1 MNGNHYTNDSTPR
14 RGPVKIPVRSIS
26 EILEYETLE
35 DIDAEAKKQEEQAE
49 NISNEQK
56 QADNKIIDTVVEETA
71 VQSENGD
78 VSANGGKPIAN
89 GGQNGDVKHL
99 LQTDI

>member
-1 MNGNHYTNDSTPR
+1 MRTIHTNKLVSIRNKST
-14 RGPVKIPVRSIS
+14 
-26 EILEYETLE
+26 E

-49 NISNEQK
+49 NINNEQK

-71 VQSENGD
+71 VQSENSDVINSD
-78 VSANGGKPIAN
+78 VSANGGKPFAN